1 MGAFLVRRLVGM
13 VLVLVAVSFVV
24 FVVFI
29 LVPSGDPA
37 SRMAGKNPTRANIV
51 NIRKKW
57 GFDRPFYVQYARMME
72 KAGNGLGIIPGKHG
86 PYDVLRSFGSQ
97 TDVVAQIKLIEPD
110 MVWEH
115 RSHG

>member
-1 MGAFLVRRLVGM
+1 MGAFVLRRLLGM
-13 VLVLVAVSFVV
+13 VLVLVAVSFIV

-57 GFDRPFYVQYARMME
+57 GFDKPFYVQYVRMME
-72 KAGNGLGIIPGKHG
+72 KAANGVLPGKHG
-86 PYDVLRSFGSQ
+86 EYDILRSFNSR
-97 TDVVAQIKLIEPD
+97 TDVVDQIRRGLPATLSLSI
-110 MVWEH
+110 
-115 RSHG
+115 G